1 MSVYR
6 PQRNI
11 QFDVLGKKKK
21 ILKRGNSTESV
32 VSNNSGT
39 SSVNFDLKNKI
50 EKYEKFDIDLAEN
63 DDLDESEAESNQKVE
78 VTSTR

>member
-1 MSVYR
+1 LSVYR
-6 PQRNI
+6 PQRNS

-32 VSNNSGT
+32 VSNNSGA

-63 DDLDESEAESNQKVE
+63 DDLDESEAESNEKVE
-78 VTSTR
+78 ITSTR